1 MNNST
6 FRVNIYHIHC
16 SAFELNI
23 IFNDLRVITFK
34 DHISTFGQKNLTS
47 GDGLAGLYIIFLL
60 LLDLRLHVLLNIA
73 KRAE

>member
-6 FRVNIYHIHC
+6 FRVNIYLIHC
-16 SAFELNI
+16 STFELKI
-23 IFNDLRVITFK
+23 ISNDLRVITFK

-60 LLDLRLHVLLNIA
+60 LLVLLNIA